1 MRKFFEILIFSAFI
15 GFINFCVN
23 PNKPAYIKEISF
35 GLLAKNS
42 DWIFIDTQTNDENSE
57 KLFSLNESNFES
69 QISVFLDLWTP
80 EKKVGILQ
88 NQIDI
93 HSNFKIAKKLKN
105 DFGIDE
111 VYIVK
116 EELKR

>member
-1 MRKFFEILIFSAFI
+1 MRKLFEILIFSAFI
-15 GFINFCVN
+15 GLINFCVN
-23 PNKPAYIKEISF
+23 PNKPTYIKEISLS
-35 GLLAKNS
+35 LLAKNS
-42 DWIFIDTQTNDENSE
+42 DWILIDTQSKDKNSE

-69 QISVFLDLWTP
+69 QISVFLDLWAP

-88 NQIDI
+88 NQRDI
-93 HSNFKIAKKLKN
+93 HSSFKIAKKLKN
-105 DFGIDE
+105 NFGIDE

>member
-23 PNKPAYIKEISF
+23 PNKPAYIKEIS
-35 GLLAKNS
+35 LNQILENS
-42 DWIFIDTQTNDENSE
+42 NWIFIDTQTNDENSE

-69 QISVFLDLWTP
+69 QISVFLDLWAP

-88 NQIDI
+88 NQREI
-93 HSNFKIAKKLKN
+93 HSSFKIAKKLKN
-105 DFGIDE
+105 NFGIDE

-116 EELKR
+116 EDLKR